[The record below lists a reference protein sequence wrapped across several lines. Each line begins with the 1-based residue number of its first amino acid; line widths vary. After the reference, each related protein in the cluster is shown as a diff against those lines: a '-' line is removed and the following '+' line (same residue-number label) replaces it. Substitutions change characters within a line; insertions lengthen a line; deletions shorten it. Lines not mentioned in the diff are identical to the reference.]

1 MNRLAALSLLAGSL
15 CFSHS
20 FAVAEEGKVADPTV
34 VPDAQ
39 RSSTY
44 SRGVTAKA
52 SSADSASKQTRRH
65 VQGKASAVQSKP
77 ARTVIMSARSDAF
90 YIYDAVTTL
99 RSDRDDDGYHS
110 EFRVRFDADVR
121 VGDALVYAK
130 LYLRRAG
137 ETEWYLY
144 RETDDFWIYG
154 QSEDD
159 DYYVTTTL
167 DAGYSTGEY
176 DVLIDLYE
184 SGHSGIVA
192 TLGPAESGEL
202 SYLPLEE
209 VGLDVPIELAGYSI
223 GEVYTDLI
231 EDVDGD
237 GYFSRFQISFD
248 PDADYDSRLVYA
260 RVWVRARGGDWIEEY
275 ATEDFRVDTT
285 GSADTYVLDVDWVS
299 GYPTSY
305 YDVQIDLYDSD
316 SELLIASAGSDRADL
331 SQIPLEDRSRDLR
344 TSSPTPGGGGSTSS
358 REGGGGGLEWVSLLA
373 LVGFGVL
380 RRRFTV

>member
-1 MNRLAALSLLAGSL
+1 MNRLAALGLLAGSL
-15 CFSHS
+15 F
-20 FAVAEEGKVADPTV
+20 FAQSLALAEEGKVAEATV
-34 VPDAQ
+34 VLDAH
-39 RSSTY
+39 RTSKY
-44 SRGVTAKA
+44 SKGVAA
-52 SSADSASKQTRRH
+52 RRDDSAATKHTRRH
-65 VQGKASAVQSKP
+65 VQGKANAVKGKP
-77 ARTVIMSARSDAF
+77 ARTVMMSARSDYF

-137 ETEWYLY
+137 ESEWYLY

-184 SGHSGIVA
+184 SGYSGIVA

-231 EDVDGD
+231 EDGDGD

-248 PDADYDSRLVYA
+248 PDADYDTRLAYA
-260 RVWVRARGGDWIEEY
+260 RIWVRARGGEWIEEY
-275 ATEDFRVDTT
+275 ATEDFRIDQSGT
-285 GSADTYVLDVDWVS
+285 DDMYVLDVDWVS

-305 YDVQIDLYDSD
+305 YDVQIDLYDSE
-316 SELLIASAGSDRADL
+316 SEVLIASAGSDRVDL
-331 SQIPLEDRSRDLR
+331 SQIPLEDRSRDVR
-344 TSSPTPGGGGSTSS
+344 QSSPTPGGGGSTSS
-358 REGGGGGLEWVSLLA
+358 REGGGGAFGWLSLLA
-373 LVGFGVL
+373 LLGLSVL
-380 RRRFTV
+380 QRRRSV

>member
-1 MNRLAALSLLAGSL
+1 
-15 CFSHS
+15 
-20 FAVAEEGKVADPTV
+20 
-34 VPDAQ
+34 
-39 RSSTY
+39 
-44 SRGVTAKA
+44 
-52 SSADSASKQTRRH
+52 
-65 VQGKASAVQSKP
+65 
-77 ARTVIMSARSDAF
+77 
-90 YIYDAVTTL
+90 
-99 RSDRDDDGYHS
+99 
-110 EFRVRFDADVR
+110 
-121 VGDALVYAK
+121 

-144 RETDDFWIYG
+144 QETDDFWIYG
-154 QSEDD
+154 ESEDD

-184 SGHSGIVA
+184 SGYSGIVA

-209 VGLDVPIELAGYSI
+209 IGLDVPIELAGYSI

-237 GYFSRFQISFD
+237 GYFSRFQVTFD
-248 PDADYDSRLVYA
+248 PDADYDSRLVFA
-260 RVWVRARGGDWIEEY
+260 RIWVRARGGEWIEEY
-275 ATEDFRVDTT
+275 ATEDFRVDIS
-285 GSADTYVLDVDWVS
+285 GSADSYVLDVDWIN

-305 YDVQIDLYDSD
+305 YDVQIDLYDSA

-344 TSSPTPGGGGSTSS
+344 TSSPTPGGGGSSSS
-358 REGGGGGLEWVSLLA
+358 REGGGGGFEWFSLLA
-373 LVGFGVL
+373 LLGLGVL
-380 RRRFTV
+380 RRRSRV